1 MNQKSARLAGRPND
15 ARTGRDKSVFVL
27 TCEHGGSTIPPAYRE
42 LFSGADDV
50 LKSHRGWDPGALQVA
65 EAMSGMLGATL
76 FSSTTSRL
84 LIELN
89 RSIGHRSLFSEFTGS
104 LPTAEKQQIINKY
117 WQPYRDEV
125 TAHIDNLVNTG
136 RNVIHLSIHSFT
148 PVWKGIA
155 RRTSIGLLY
164 DPRRPHE
171 RSFCETWK
179 TTLRRQQP
187 DYTIHSNQ
195 PYRGIADGFTTSL
208 RRQFDIEARSNGSYI
223 GVEVEINQLLIYP
236 SATRQIKSIAA
247 RLCQRNIASDDNPF

>member
-1 MNQKSARLAGRPND
+1 MNRKSARLA
-15 ARTGRDKSVFVL
+15 AKSNNANSAQDSPVFVL
-27 TCEHGGSTIPPAYRE
+27 TCEHGGNTIPPAYRD
-42 LFSGADDV
+42 LFSSAGDV
-50 LKSHRGWDPGALQVA
+50 LKSHRGWDPGALRIA
-65 EAMSGMLGATL
+65 ETMSGMLGAPL

-89 RSIGHRSLFSEFTGS
+89 RSIGHRSLFSEFTAS
-104 LPTAEKQQIINKY
+104 LSVTEKQRIIEKY

-136 RNVIHLSIHSFT
+136 CNVIHLSIHSFT
-148 PVWKGIA
+148 PVWEGIA

-171 RSFCETWK
+171 RSFCEAWK
-179 TTLRRQQP
+179 TTLRQQQP

-208 RRQFDIEARSNGSYI
+208 RRRFDAERSSSGSYI
-223 GVEVEINQLLIYP
+223 GVEVEINQSLIYP
-236 SATRQIKSIAA
+236 SATRQIKSSAA
-247 RLCQRNIASDDNPF
+247 LLCQRHICTNSS